1 MCMILTIDLGNTS
14 TKLGLFDGD
23 LQISFL
29 CADGVHDN
37 YRSLILSF
45 IYKANLRED
54 AIDKAILSCVVPR
67 VYDLIY
73 DALASIVG
81 ERNIIDINP
90 STDYGIKLVMPN
102 PQDTGDD
109 LIVMCAYAYNLYHRE
124 MLIVSMGTATVLC
137 HVTKSGEFK
146 HCIIAP
152 GFSKIAETLWKNAA
166 QLPEFELK
174 TYKPLMTVGNL
185 KDDRFDNWFEALYFM
200 SEEIQNID
208 FDIALLGCGA
218 YGYPLAAEIKRGGR
232 QAVHMGGAI
241 QLMFGIMGKRW
252 DGTRPGSDGRMRED
266 VARYY
271 NDDWIYPIEEKPAD
285 ADKVEYGPYWK

>member
-1 MCMILTIDLGNTS
+1 MILTIDLGNTS

-90 STDYGIKLVMPN
+90 SADYGIKLVMPN

-174 TYKPLMTVGNL
+174 PVNTYLADNTIDAMNVGIYNGYIGML
-185 KDDRFDNWFEALYFM
+185 KSLILGMRN
-200 SEEIQNID
+200 EIGEDMYI
-208 FDIALLGCGA
+208 IGCGGLGKKVA
-218 YGYPLAAEIKRGGR
+218 PYLNIFNEYDPDFVTRGLNYLG
-232 QAVHMGGAI
+232 Q
-241 QLMFGIMGKRW
+241 
-252 DGTRPGSDGRMRED
+252 
-266 VARYY
+266 RYI
-271 NDDWIYPIEEKPAD
+271 ND
-285 ADKVEYGPYWK
+285 

>member
-1 MCMILTIDLGNTS
+1 MILTVDLGNTS

-29 CADGVHDN
+29 CADGVYDN

-67 VYDLIY
+67 VYDNIF

-81 ERNIIDINP
+81 ERNIVDINP
-90 STDYGIKLVMPN
+90 NADYGIKLVMPN

-137 HVTKSGEFK
+137 HVTRSGEFK

-174 TYKPLMTVGNL
+174 HTDT
-185 KDDRFDNWFEALYFM
+185 
-200 SEEIQNID
+200 
-208 FDIALLGCGA
+208 
-218 YGYPLAAEIKRGGR
+218 
-232 QAVHMGGAI
+232 
-241 QLMFGIMGKRW
+241 
-252 DGTRPGSDGRMRED
+252 
-266 VARYY
+266 
-271 NDDWIYPIEEKPAD
+271 
-285 ADKVEYGPYWK
+285 